1 MRSSFAT
8 LGHDVGQN
16 GVVGVAIRVRLHGR
30 IVNPIGLGVFDA
42 GLVGCRDI
50 DRRPAGEVL
59 ERDPGHFRDGVF
71 TLGLVAGSIVA

>member
-1 MRSSFAT
+1 
-8 LGHDVGQN
+8 
-16 GVVGVAIRVRLHGR
+16 
-30 IVNPIGLGVFDA
+30 VNPIGLGVFDA

-71 TLGLVAGSIVA
+71 TLGVVAGSIVA